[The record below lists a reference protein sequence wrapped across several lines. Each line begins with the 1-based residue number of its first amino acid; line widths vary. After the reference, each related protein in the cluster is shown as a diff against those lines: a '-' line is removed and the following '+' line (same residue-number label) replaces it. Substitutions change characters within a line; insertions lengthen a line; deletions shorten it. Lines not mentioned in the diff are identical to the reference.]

1 MSAYMITY
9 FLSDT
14 CGCGCEDHDHTH
26 EHDHEH
32 EHSHVESSENNIIAK
47 IKSVGA
53 WAHFMPEAYIVKS
66 TLSAQEILDELNSV
80 ANAGDIL
87 FVTKVDPDSCACQN
101 QAVID
106 WMKA

>member
-1 MSAYMITY
+1 MSTYMITY

-14 CGCGCEDHDHTH
+14 CGCGHDHDH

-32 EHSHVESSENNIIAK
+32 EHIESSEDNIIAK

-53 WAHFMPEAYIVKS
+53 WAHFMPEAFLVKS
-66 TLSAQEILDELNSV
+66 ALSAQEILEELNVV

-87 FVTKVDPDSCACQN
+87 FVTKTDADSCACQN

-106 WMKA
+106 WIAK

>member
-1 MSAYMITY
+1 MSTYMITY

-14 CGCGCEDHDHTH
+14 CGCGHDHDH

-32 EHSHVESSENNIIAK
+32 EHIESSEDNIIAK

-53 WAHFMPEAYIVKS
+53 WAHFMPEAFLVKS
-66 TLSAQEILDELNSV
+66 TLSAKEILEELKAV
-80 ANAGDIL
+80 ANEGDIL
-87 FVTKVDPDSCACQN
+87 FVTKTDAESCACQN

-106 WMKA
+106 WIAK

>member
-1 MSAYMITY
+1 MSTYMITY

-14 CGCGCEDHDHTH
+14 CGCGHDHDH

-32 EHSHVESSENNIIAK
+32 EHIESSEDNIIAK

-53 WAHFMPEAYIVKS
+53 WAHFMPEAFLVKS
-66 TLSAQEILDELNSV
+66 TLSAQEILEELKAV

-87 FVTKVDPDSCACQN
+87 FVTKTDAEFCACQN

-106 WMKA
+106 WIAK